1 MQPPTVVEGVMGQTT
16 QISIMSLKQSKALK
30 PGEASETHWGWWECG
45 FPGLGL
51 SDWSRVCLAQRD
63 PVGCGPALRNRRGIT
78 DRQS

>member
-1 MQPPTVVEGVMGQTT
+1 MPTGQGLETENSGKFLSSMQPPTVVVGVMGQTT

-51 SDWSRVCLAQRD
+51 SDWSRVC
-63 PVGCGPALRNRRGIT
+63 PK
-78 DRQS
+78 